1 MWRLA
6 LAGIIE
12 GMDRNMSVEGGE
24 RLLEQLVGAGQL
36 ASPAE
41 LPVVVNRFAEAM
53 GVSRAV
59 VYLVDIQQ
67 RLLLPLV
74 EGEPEFELDASLAGW
89 AYRTGSLRAEEDH
102 ADGLNVWMPLADGA
116 ERLGVLELNMD
127 TLDGLKLR
135 RCRTMALILALII
148 TSKRSYS
155 DTIAQRMRTR
165 PMELPTEMVRAFL
178 PPRSIG
184 TGRVVST
191 AVLEPAYELG
201 GDAFDHSFTEDVLH
215 ATILDGMGH
224 DLASGLATSVAM
236 AGCRNARRSGADL
249 GPLAGTVDEALAKWL
264 PEQFCT
270 GIFTQ
275 LHMRTGVLR
284 WCNCG
289 HPPPLLIRRHR
300 LLHKAL
306 ERQPEPPL
314 GLPASL
320 AGTTR
325 QVHDVSLEPGDRI
338 LLYSDGVV
346 ESRNEE
352 GEEFGLERFTDYII
366 RSTAAGQNAPEVL
379 RLLIHSVL
387 EHQHNELS
395 DDATILMFEWQP
407 PDP

>member
-1 MWRLA
+1 
-6 LAGIIE
+6 
-12 GMDRNMSVEGGE
+12 MDRNMSVGPGE
-24 RLLEQLVGAGQL
+24 RLLEELVRAAQL

-148 TSKRSYS
+148 TSKRTYS

-224 DLASGLATSVAM
+224 NLASGLATSVAM

-300 LLHKAL
+300 LLHNAL
-306 ERQPEPPL
+306 ERPPEPPL

-352 GEEFGLERFTDYII
+352 GQEFGLERFTDYII
-366 RSTAAGQNAPEVL
+366 RSTAAGQSAPEVL
-379 RLLIHSVL
+379 RLLIHAVL
-387 EHQHNELS
+387 EHQHNELG

>member
-1 MWRLA
+1 MVL
-6 LAGIIE
+6 
-12 GMDRNMSVEGGE
+12 
-24 RLLEQLVGAGQL
+24 
-36 ASPAE
+36 
-41 LPVVVNRFAEAM
+41 NRYAEAM
-53 GVSRAV
+53 GLGRAV
-59 VYLVDIQQ
+59 IYLVDIQQ
-67 RLLLPLV
+67 RLLVPLV
-74 EGEPEFELDASLAGW
+74 ESEPELELDTSLAGW
-89 AYRTGSLRAEEDH
+89 AYRTDSLRVEEGPSG
-102 ADGLNVWMPLADGA
+102 GLRVWLPLADGA
-116 ERLGVLELNMD
+116 ERLGVVELNMS

-135 RCRTMALILALII
+135 RCQTTALLLALII
-148 TSKRSYS
+148 TSKRTYS

-165 PMELPTEMVRAFL
+165 PMHLPTEMVRAFL

-201 GDAFDHSFTEDVLH
+201 GDAFDHAFTEDVLH

-224 DLASGLATSVAM
+224 NLASGLATSVAM

-249 GPLAGTVDEALAKWL
+249 NELAGTVDEALAKWL

-270 GIFTQ
+270 SVFTQ
-275 LHMRTGVLR
+275 LHMPTGVLR

-300 LLHKAL
+300 LLHNAL
-306 ERQPEPPL
+306 ERPPEPPL

-320 AGTTR
+320 AGTVR
-325 QVHDVSLEPGDRI
+325 QVHEVSLEPGDRI

-346 ESRNEE
+346 ESHDEA

-366 RSTAAGQNAPEVL
+366 RSTAAGQSAPEAL
-379 RLLIHSVL
+379 RLLIHAIL
-387 EHQHNELS
+387 EHRHNKLS

>member
-1 MWRLA
+1 
-6 LAGIIE
+6 
-12 GMDRNMSVEGGE
+12 MDRNVSVGPGE
-24 RLLEQLVGAGQL
+24 RLLEELVRAAQLG
-36 ASPAE
+36 SPAE

-116 ERLGVLELNMD
+116 ERLGVLGLNMD

-148 TSKRSYS
+148 TSKRTYS
-155 DTIAQRMRTR
+155 DTVAQRMRTR

-224 DLASGLATSVAM
+224 NLASGLATSVAM
-236 AGCRNARRSGADL
+236 AGCRCARADVRERISRA
-249 GPLAGTVDEALAKWL
+249 PVAGWHPFINRRAASLPSSSSTAPSTRPTVDRPVPIHTSTASPSVRSRWSTASPSAPSSTTVSAAGASTTEHPACSRSRYSTCSSAVILVSHATGRPHSLSPRQPGLCTCAFRL
-264 PEQFCT
+264 PGVPQQWNSLCPF
-270 GIFTQ
+270 
-275 LHMRTGVLR
+275 LHFD
-284 WCNCG
+284 
-289 HPPPLLIRRHR
+289 HPP
-300 LLHKAL
+300 
-306 ERQPEPPL
+306 EPIDCTFR
-314 GLPASL
+314 A
-320 AGTTR
+320 TT
-325 QVHDVSLEPGDRI
+325 
-338 LLYSDGVV
+338 
-346 ESRNEE
+346 
-352 GEEFGLERFTDYII
+352 
-366 RSTAAGQNAPEVL
+366 
-379 RLLIHSVL
+379 
-387 EHQHNELS
+387 
-395 DDATILMFEWQP
+395 
-407 PDP
+407 

>member
-1 MWRLA
+1 
-6 LAGIIE
+6 
-12 GMDRNMSVEGGE
+12 MDRNMSVGSGSGE
-24 RLLEQLVGAGQL
+24 RLLEELVRAAQL

-41 LPVVVNRFAEAM
+41 LPVVLNRYAEAM
-53 GVSRAV
+53 GLGRAV
-59 VYLVDIQQ
+59 IYLVDIQQ
-67 RLLLPLV
+67 RLLMALV
-74 EGEPEFELDASLAGW
+74 EGEPEPELDTSLAGW
-89 AYRTGSLRAEEDH
+89 AYRTDTLRVEEGPSDE
-102 ADGLNVWMPLADGA
+102 LNVWLPLADGA
-116 ERLGVLELNMD
+116 ERLGVVELHMS

-135 RCRTMALILALII
+135 RCRTTALLLALII
-148 TSKRSYS
+148 TSKRTYS

-165 PMELPTEMVRAFL
+165 PMHLPTEMVRAFL

-201 GDAFDHSFTEDVLH
+201 GDAFDHGFTEDVLH

-224 DLASGLATSVAM
+224 NPASGLATSVAM
-236 AGCRNARRSGADL
+236 AGCRNARRSGANL
-249 GPLAGTVDEALAKWL
+249 NELVGTVDEALAKWL

-270 GIFTQ
+270 AVFTQ
-275 LHMRTGVLR
+275 LHMPTGVLR

-306 ERQPEPPL
+306 ERPPEPPL

-320 AGTTR
+320 AGTAR
-325 QVHDVSLEPGDRI
+325 QVHDVSLKPGDRI

-346 ESRNEE
+346 ESRDDA

-366 RSTAAGQNAPEVL
+366 RSTAAGQSAPEVL
-379 RLLIHSVL
+379 RLLIHAIL
-387 EHQHNELS
+387 EHRHNKLS

>member
-1 MWRLA
+1 
-6 LAGIIE
+6 
-12 GMDRNMSVEGGE
+12 MSVGPGE
-24 RLLEQLVGAGQL
+24 RRLEELVRAAQL

-53 GVSRAV
+53 GVNRAV

-148 TSKRSYS
+148 TSKRTYS

-201 GDAFDHSFTEDVLH
+201 GDAFDHSFTEDILH

-224 DLASGLATSVAM
+224 NLASGLATSVAM

-289 HPPPLLIRRHR
+289 HPPPLLIH
-300 LLHKAL
+300 AA
-306 ERQPEPPL
+306 PP
-314 GLPASL
+314 
-320 AGTTR
+320 
-325 QVHDVSLEPGDRI
+325 
-338 LLYSDGVV
+338 
-346 ESRNEE
+346 
-352 GEEFGLERFTDYII
+352 
-366 RSTAAGQNAPEVL
+366 AP
-379 RLLIHSVL
+379 
-387 EHQHNELS
+387 
-395 DDATILMFEWQP
+395 
-407 PDP
+407 

>member
-12 GMDRNMSVEGGE
+12 GMDRNMSVGPGE
-24 RLLEQLVGAGQL
+24 RLLEELVRAAQL

-148 TSKRSYS
+148 TSKRTYG

-306 ERQPEPPL
+306 ERPPEPPL

-352 GEEFGLERFTDYII
+352 GQEFGLERFTDYII
-366 RSTAAGQNAPEVL
+366 RSTAAGQSAPEVL
-379 RLLIHSVL
+379 RLLIHAVL

>member
-1 MWRLA
+1 
-6 LAGIIE
+6 
-12 GMDRNMSVEGGE
+12 MDLHMSVGSGE
-24 RLLEQLVGAGQL
+24 RLLEELARAAQL

-41 LPVVVNRFAEAM
+41 LPVVLNRYAEAT
-53 GVSRAV
+53 GLGRAV
-59 VYLVDIQQ
+59 IYLADLQQ

-74 EGEPEFELDASLAGW
+74 EGEPALELDTSLAGW
-89 AYRTGSLRAEEDH
+89 AYRTDSLRVEEGRSG
-102 ADGLNVWMPLADGA
+102 GLNVWLPLADGA
-116 ERLGVLELNMD
+116 ERLGVLELNLD
-127 TLDGLKLR
+127 TLDGIKLL
-135 RCRTMALILALII
+135 RCRTMALVLALII
-148 TSKRSYS
+148 TSKRAYS

-191 AVLEPAYELG
+191 AVLEPAYEVG
-201 GDAFDHSFTEDVLH
+201 GDAFDHSFTEDILH

-224 DLASGLATSVAM
+224 NLASGLATSVAM
-236 AGCRNARRSGADL
+236 SGGRNARRIGADL
-249 GPLAGTVDEALAKWL
+249 DTLVGTVDEALAKWL
-264 PEQFCT
+264 PDEFCT

-275 LHMRTGVLR
+275 LHMPTGELR

-300 LLHKAL
+300 LLHQAL
-306 ERQPEPPL
+306 ERPPEPPL

-320 AGTTR
+320 AGAAR
-325 QVHDVSLEPGDRI
+325 QVHDVGLEPGDRV

-352 GEEFGLERFTDYII
+352 GEEFGLDRFTDYII
-366 RSTAAGQNAPEVL
+366 QTTAAGQSAPEAL
-379 RLLIHSVL
+379 RLLIDAIL
-387 EHQHNELS
+387 EHRRNELS

-407 PDP
+407 PGP